1 MKKGTASQWPQK
13 QNARAA
19 EEDERAEPEGG
30 VADGRPVL
38 PLHQLLELLAGDR
51 RRIPVGGGEAALLGP
66 AGFFPDKAI
75 VPARGLGGCGD
86 RGSGAHDVSC
96 FPWLRH
102 LLASRYSPGW
112 ALAGPLAWGFSLIAL
127 VSLRGVGVSRVD
139 RPRSRLG
146 LEDVARRAGVGLATV
161 DRVLNE
167 RGSVSAA
174 TEQRVIQ
181 AAREL
186 GLRRV
191 LPTPHARQM
200 RIEVMLARQETP
212 FMRRLT
218 EAMTQVA
225 ATLDRS
231 IVILRTMIDMRDP
244 AQVGPRIAA
253 CRADGIIVYCEEH
266 PANVAAIAQAAGAG
280 RPVICVVTDV
290 PDSPRADYVGI
301 DHAKAGRTA
310 AFFVARMGRPAGAA
324 LIISTSIGFRAHKQ
338 RIDGFRAALALH
350 SPDVAVAPVMTSGD
364 DSDRA
369 YHLLTQ
375 ALRRHPGC
383 GCRL

>member
-1 MKKGTASQWPQK
+1 
-13 QNARAA
+13 
-19 EEDERAEPEGG
+19 
-30 VADGRPVL
+30 
-38 PLHQLLELLAGDR
+38 
-51 RRIPVGGGEAALLGP
+51 
-66 AGFFPDKAI
+66 
-75 VPARGLGGCGD
+75 
-86 RGSGAHDVSC
+86 
-96 FPWLRH
+96 
-102 LLASRYSPGW
+102 
-112 ALAGPLAWGFSLIAL
+112 
-127 VSLRGVGVSRVD
+127 VD
-139 RPRSRLG
+139 RPKSRLG

-167 RGSVSAA
+167 RGSVSAV
-174 TEQRVIQ
+174 TERRVIQ

-191 LPTPHARQM
+191 LPTPHARQV
-200 RIEVMLARQETP
+200 RIEVMLARSGTP

-218 EAMTQVA
+218 EAMAQVA

-231 IVILRTMIDMRDP
+231 IVILHTMIDMRDP

-266 PANVAAIAQAAGAG
+266 SANVAAIAAAAGAG

-324 LIISTSIGFRAHKQ
+324 LIISTSMGFRAHKQ
-338 RIDGFRAALALH
+338 RIDGFREALALH
-350 SPDVAVAPVMTSGD
+350 SPDVVVAPVMTSGD
-364 DSDRA
+364 DPDRA

-375 ALRRHPGC
+375 ALRRHPDAFAVYNTG
-383 GCRL
+383 GANSAVAHAIRDAGRKPEVLFVGHELTEESAALLRAGEMTVAIDQAPELQARRSIDLMLSRLGVTAAEPPAGEIAFTLHTAENC